1 MSSRGSGFV
10 RVKFVVLLGC
20 LLLVSLIGAGCGGYT
35 ELEYRKPLDTIEV
48 DLVSPRT
55 LEPSEITLDRPGTYA
70 FRVKNVADDTAHA
83 LEIRSTE
90 GAKVDYKEGSVR
102 TADLSPGASNPEFKV
117 ELEPGTY
124 EIFCPVGH
132 HEEQG
137 MRGTLTVEEG

>member
-1 MSSRGSGFV
+1 M

>member
-1 MSSRGSGFV
+1 V
-10 RVKFVVLLGC
+10 RVRFVVLLGG
-20 LLLVSLIGAGCGGYT
+20 LLLVSLTGASCGGYT

-48 DLVSPRT
+48 DLVSPRK

-70 FRVKNVADDTAHA
+70 FRVENVADDTAHA

-90 GAKVDYKEGSVR
+90 GAKINYKEGSVR
-102 TADLSPGASNPEFKV
+102 TADLAPGESNPEFKA

>member
-1 MSSRGSGFV
+1 M

-70 FRVKNVADDTAHA
+70 FRVKNVADDTAHG
-83 LEIRSTE
+83 LQIRSTE